1 MERNENGHQNMKGGG
16 DPVGT
21 DRELGTRRTGEGA
34 ETIKSGPH
42 VGKGER
48 TKKPAQPG
56 SSGSWD
62 KSCHPSGLQVAQVEG
77 EGHKPKA

>member
-56 SSGSWD
+56 SSLGAGTNPVIPLGS
-62 KSCHPSGLQVAQVEG
+62 KLLR
-77 EGHKPKA
+77 